1 MKSFAI
7 PMSKGFRISTTGFK
21 SLEKRLEKMS
31 KEAID
36 EVSDVVDKHIFDIN
50 NEQTSL
56 TKVDTGYLKRS
67 NGFDVADKKHKEIF
81 NNADYAAFI
90 EFGTGQGAKNIPP
103 ELKKY
108 ASQFQT
114 GDGTKKGIPAS
125 PFFFAPFFKRR
136 QQILRDI
143 VKVLQKFGK

>member
-1 MKSFAI
+1 
-7 PMSKGFRISTTGFK
+7 MSKGFRISTTGFK

-31 KEAID
+31 KEAVE
-36 EVSDVVDKHIFDIN
+36 EVSNVVDNHIFAIN
-50 NEQTSL
+50 KEQITL
-56 TKVDTGYLKRS
+56 TRVDTGYLKRS
-67 NGFDVADKKHKEIF
+67 NDFDVKDKKYKEIF
-81 NNADYAAFI
+81 NNANYAAFI
-90 EFGTGQGAKNIPP
+90 EFGTGRGAKNIPA
-103 ELKKY
+103 ELKQY

-114 GDGTKKGIPAS
+114 GDPSKNGIPAS

>member
-1 MKSFAI
+1 
-7 PMSKGFRISTTGFK
+7 MSKGFRISTEGFK

-31 KEAID
+31 KDAVN

-50 NEQTSL
+50 RDQVSL
-56 TKVDTGYLKRS
+56 TRVDTGYLKNS
-67 NGFDVADKKHKEIF
+67 NDFDVQDKKYKEIF
-81 NNADYAAFI
+81 NNANYAAFI
-90 EFGTGQGAKNIPP
+90 EFGTGKGAKNIPA

-108 ASQFQT
+108 ASEFRT
-114 GDGTKKGIPAS
+114 GNGTKNGIPAS